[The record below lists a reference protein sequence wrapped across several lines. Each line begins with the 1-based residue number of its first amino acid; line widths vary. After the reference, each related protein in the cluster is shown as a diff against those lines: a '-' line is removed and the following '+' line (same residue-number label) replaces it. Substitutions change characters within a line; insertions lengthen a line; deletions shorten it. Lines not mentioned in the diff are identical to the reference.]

1 MLAIPDS
8 YREMFISV
16 SIQEKKKNLQDEN
29 MLMYFKR
36 EHKKTNPT
44 WLMSI

>member
-16 SIQEKKKNLQDEN
+16 SIQEKKNLQDEN
-29 MLMYFKR
+29 TLMYFKR